1 MLIHIILCIL
11 IASEILLLRIELSNE
26 QITTDLTVCRRQT
39 VSRVQSFLAGYL
51 KYCLAYEISQ
61 MSSIG
66 KKVKTLHK
74 GSIKFKEIFNHVAFD
89 PEIFQSPSIKLLAY
103 FNRWKF
109 ALNQVCIYLS
119 SRKSGLLLCI
129 ILVRNSWRKKYLS
142 QSDTCQLESA

>member
-66 KKVKTLHK
+66 KKKSKLFIK
-74 GSIKFKEIFNHVAFD
+74 G
-89 PEIFQSPSIKLLAY
+89 Q
-103 FNRWKF
+103 
-109 ALNQVCIYLS
+109 
-119 SRKSGLLLCI
+119 
-129 ILVRNSWRKKYLS
+129 
-142 QSDTCQLESA
+142 

>member
-11 IASEILLLRIELSNE
+11 IASEILLFRIDLSNE
-26 QITTDLTVCRRQT
+26 QITTDLTMCRRQT

-89 PEIFQSPSIKLLAY
+89 PEIFRSPSIKLLAY

-119 SRKSGLLLCI
+119 FRKSGLLLCI

>member
-89 PEIFQSPSIKLLAY
+89 PEIFRSPSIKLLAC

-109 ALNQVCIYLS
+109 VLNQVCIYLS
-119 SRKSGLLLCI
+119 FWKSGLLLCR

>member
-11 IASEILLLRIELSNE
+11 IASEILLFRIDLSNE
-26 QITTDLTVCRRQT
+26 QITTDLTMCRRQT

-89 PEIFQSPSIKLLAY
+89 PEIFRSPSIKLLAY

>member
-11 IASEILLLRIELSNE
+11 IASEILLFRIDLSNE
-26 QITTDLTVCRRQT
+26 QITTDLTMCRRQT

-89 PEIFQSPSIKLLAY
+89 PEIFRSPSIKLLAY
-103 FNRWKF
+103 FNR
-109 ALNQVCIYLS
+109 
-119 SRKSGLLLCI
+119 
-129 ILVRNSWRKKYLS
+129 
-142 QSDTCQLESA
+142 

>member
-89 PEIFQSPSIKLLAY
+89 PEIFRSPSIKLLAY

-142 QSDTCQLESA
+142 QYDTCQLESA

>member
-89 PEIFQSPSIKLLAY
+89 PEIFRSPSIKLLAC

-109 ALNQVCIYLS
+109 VLNQVCIYLS
-119 SRKSGLLLCI
+119 FRKSGLLLCR